1 MFLNHKEDIIN
12 TVQMNSLN
20 LWSSVVSW
28 RPWLIWL
35 SPLWLNMLPTHA
47 GLQLAETDQC
57 TLYESPLSLSFF
69 LDVCKLCLICCMTF
83 QQFSY
88 YIFKNENHSQCKVN
102 EKNRIRDMLQCD
114 TRDSKQW
121 RFLSVHVRFCLD
133 TSRCCSLTVF
143 CRRMTVFAERQF
155 NLHICFV
162 FCCC

>member
-12 TVQMNSLN
+12 TVQMNCLN

-121 RFLSVHVRFCLD
+121 RFLYYVRFCLD